1 MNFNELIAESYFV
14 HICSTVSVKIRG
26 VSCN

>member
-1 MNFNELIAESYFV
+1 MNFSELTAESCFV